1 MTDDWQEHEGTVVA
15 FLALLFLAL
24 TFFRIPRYLH
34 LVGVADVIVR
44 VIFDVVGVLFA
55 LGSILAFI
63 TLLVSSASLRG
74 VVRESWRFYIV
85 RPVRVVFG
93 RENPDFWA
101 SSVIVLIILGLPVA
115 LHYGV
120 IVWLGASGLIEL
132 VVRVVAV
139 LMFMFGVTLSAVVVS
154 TLAVKPLFI
163 EISSEGDEQQDIPA
177 RISRT
182 LRRFI
187 VTFVFGAEVITALVI
202 AWQAEQWIIGLF
214 QP

>member
-1 MTDDWQEHEGTVVA
+1 
-15 FLALLFLAL
+15 
-24 TFFRIPRYLH
+24 
-34 LVGVADVIVR
+34 
-44 VIFDVVGVLFA
+44 
-55 LGSILAFI
+55 
-63 TLLVSSASLRG
+63 
-74 VVRESWRFYIV
+74 
-85 RPVRVVFG
+85 
-93 RENPDFWA
+93 
-101 SSVIVLIILGLPVA
+101 
-115 LHYGV
+115 
-120 IVWLGASGLIEL
+120 L